1 MHFILKYVNMFSLR
15 IEFFSSN
22 KCVIDNCLIFMYYS
36 SIISIIYDVDGFCCQ
51 NWKIIINDPSTAPLG
66 RECMFV
72 CGLVS
77 LSELKIGIQKIA

>member
-1 MHFILKYVNMFSLR
+1 
-15 IEFFSSN
+15 
-22 KCVIDNCLIFMYYS
+22 MYYS

-77 LSELKIGIQKIA
+77 LSELKIGIQKIACGTENWNRNGIGAQMSPLCSKLM